1 MKILIF
7 GNIIFTKEIIKTIL
21 KDKKNKVCL
30 VTRKKS
36 FNSDHAN
43 FSDLSNRI
51 ILYYSSYNIQ
61 KSLFQKISNFNPDIV
76 LALGWS
82 HLIPEKVL
90 NLTKINIGYHPSNL
104 RHFRGKH
111 PLIWPI
117 ILNHDCI
124 HSTFFQLDKE
134 IDNGKILD
142 EKKIFFKK
150 NEYMKTIYNRVL
162 SASKK
167 QVIKLI
173 KKIKNNKKLKQKKYK
188 HGAYFRKRQKIDGEL
203 NFFSTC
209 EYNYNLIRALSKPYP
224 GAHVKYKK
232 QIFKIWKSTYKKEKI
247 INFYPG
253 KIINIYKKKI
263 TIQCIDGKITLF
275 KHEIDLSILKK
286 IKHL

>member
-51 ILYYSSYNIQ
+51 ILHYSSYNIQ

-134 IDNGKILD
+134 IDNGKILY

-150 NEYMKTIYNRVL
+150 NGYMKTTYRSFICF
-162 SASKK
+162 KK
-167 QVIKLI
+167 TSNKINKN
-173 KKIKNNKKLKQKKYK
+173 KTIKN
-188 HGAYFRKRQKIDGEL
+188 
-203 NFFSTC
+203 
-209 EYNYNLIRALSKPYP
+209 
-224 GAHVKYKK
+224 
-232 QIFKIWKSTYKKEKI
+232 
-247 INFYPG
+247 
-253 KIINIYKKKI
+253 
-263 TIQCIDGKITLF
+263 
-275 KHEIDLSILKK
+275 
-286 IKHL
+286 